1 MTSFMIYKYLYIPT
15 YTIIPNTMPFF
26 LLARAQRRARAERET
41 GAEREP
47 PATAVRAVPA
57 QRKARVLPKNQF

>member
-1 MTSFMIYKYLYIPT
+1 
-15 YTIIPNTMPFF
+15 MPFL

-47 PATAVRAVPA
+47 PPTAVRAVPA
-57 QRKARVLPKNQF
+57 KRKARVLPKIVFEQGDTLTYTENIPII